1 MTALLIYI
9 LISYVCVQVSVWWV
23 CLCVCVCGRVIISR
37 EGDHNKSGVRQ
48 CGRLRAKQVLKLS
61 KMSDKFNENYA

>member
-23 CLCVCVCGRVIISR
+23 CVCGRVIISR
-37 EGDHNKSGVRQ
+37 EGDHNKSRVRQ